1 MRLLTGKY
9 LLTFILAIALLGLPV
24 LLEEAQ
30 ARGGGRGDGGG
41 GRGGGARVS
50 GGGGHRGDMGGGGF
64 QGASRPGG
72 GASVQRPATGAG
84 GSYAGRPGAGGA
96 HYGSTYQKNVNVNV
110 GNNWHG
116 GRYGYGG
123 VAAGV
128 AGAVVVGTV
137 VAAIS
142 AAARPV
148 VYGGTT
154 YYVDGNT
161 YYKPC
166 YQGDEAAYCVVEN
179 PNP

>member
-1 MRLLTGKY
+1 MRLLTGKH
-9 LLTFILAIALLGLPV
+9 LLFFILIIALLGLPI

-30 ARGGGRGDGGG
+30 ARGGGGRGGGGG
-41 GRGGGARVS
+41 GRGGGGRGGAHVS
-50 GGGGHRGDMGGGGF
+50 GGGGYRGGGMGGGGF
-64 QGASRPGG
+64 QG
-72 GASVQRPATGAG
+72 VQRPGPGAG
-84 GSYAGRPGAGGA
+84 GSYAGRPGAGGS
-96 HYGSTYQKNVNVNV
+96 YQGGSYQKNINVNVN
-110 GNNWHG
+110 NDWHR

-128 AGAVVVGTV
+128 AGAVAVGTV
-137 VAAIS
+137 VWALS
-142 AAARPV
+142 SAARPV

-166 YQGDEAAYCVVEN
+166 YQGDEAAYCVVDN

>member
-1 MRLLTGKY
+1 MRRLTGKS
-9 LLTFILAIALLGLPV
+9 LLSVILVMALLGLPV
-24 LLEEAQ
+24 LVDEAYAQ
-30 ARGGGRGDGGG
+30 RGGG
-41 GRGGGARVS
+41 GRGGGGVHVS
-50 GGGGHRGDMGGGGF
+50 GGGGYRGGGMGGGGF
-64 QGASRPGG
+64 QGG
-72 GASVQRPATGAG
+72 VQRPTGGG
-84 GSYAGRPGAGGA
+84 GSYQASHPGAGGA
-96 HYGSTYQKNVNVNV
+96 YQGGTYQKNVNVNV
-110 GNNWHG
+110 DNNWHG

-128 AGAVVVGTV
+128 AGAVAVGTV

-142 AAARPV
+142 RSARRV